1 MGYDYGVILRTAS
14 RQAKSSRILPSAK
27 NPPDYGVVGIGDEN
41 NKGRTTPHP
50 PICESYRKERS
61 TDDSLGM
68 DPFRHPRTRAMMSS
82 KLQFDFSLVH
92 AFVVMHCIIGDLG
105 QRGDDSMQAS
115 ITAPSGR
122 ADNRGSVRV
131 CE

>member
-1 MGYDYGVILRTAS
+1 M
-14 RQAKSSRILPSAK
+14 RITRVEP
-27 NPPDYGVVGIGDEN
+27 
-41 NKGRTTPHP
+41 P
-50 PICESYRKERS
+50 PIPLYASHTERKGAQTIPWGWTLS
-61 TDDSLGM
+61 GT
-68 DPFRHPRTRAMMSS
+68 HRTRAMMSS
-82 KLQFDFSLVH
+82 KLQFDFSLVD